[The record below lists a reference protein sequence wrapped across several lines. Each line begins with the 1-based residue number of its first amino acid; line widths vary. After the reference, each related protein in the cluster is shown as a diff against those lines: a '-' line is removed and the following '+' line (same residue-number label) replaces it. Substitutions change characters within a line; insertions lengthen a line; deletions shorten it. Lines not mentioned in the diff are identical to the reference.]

1 MTPAIDLARKYKIS
15 HQIHQYQHDPQSA
28 SYALEA
34 AEKLGRQASQI
45 FKTLIVCL
53 ADKTLAVAVIPVTQQ
68 LNMKRL
74 AKALNV
80 KKAVMADK
88 VMLERATGYV
98 LGGISPLGQKKR
110 LKTVVDQSAEQH
122 TTILVSAGKRGLE
135 IELSPADLLT
145 LTNAFTQKIT

>member
-34 AEKLGRQASQI
+34 AEKLDRQASQI

-88 VMLERATGYV
+88 AMLERATGYV

-135 IELSPADLLT
+135 IELSLADLLT

>member
-34 AEKLGRQASQI
+34 AEKLDRQACQI

-88 VMLERATGYV
+88 AMLERATGYV

-110 LKTVVDQSAEQH
+110 LKTVVDQSADQH